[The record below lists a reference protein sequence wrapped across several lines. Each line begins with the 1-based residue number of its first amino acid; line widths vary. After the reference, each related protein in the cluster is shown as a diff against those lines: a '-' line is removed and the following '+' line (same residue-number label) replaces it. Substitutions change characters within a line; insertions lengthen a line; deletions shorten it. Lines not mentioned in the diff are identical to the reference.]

1 MNLLSFSTRKFFS
14 FLLFTFC
21 LIRFPVPRKVFAQSS
36 KFFATLLGPNFREGA
51 DKEVVLENVD
61 GPTLKAVIHFIYI
74 GHVELND
81 DNIMNILAAASGF
94 EVLPLEQ
101 KCGQYLQENL
111 SVQNCVETLS
121 LADKY
126 SFGQLKAN
134 ALALVCANFERISS
148 TDISKLDGDILGD
161 ILKQDQIEA
170 PETKIFSYLVEWAKK
185 NETEEVNYM
194 PQLLKAIRLDYMPGE
209 VWYMLEYFLQ
219 NLRLQ

>member
-1 MNLLSFSTRKFFS
+1 M
-14 FLLFTFC
+14 
-21 LIRFPVPRKVFAQSS
+21 FAQSS
-36 KFFATLLGPNFREGA
+36 KYFEALLGPNFREGA
-51 DKEVVLENVD
+51 DKEVVLENVN

-74 GHVELND
+74 GHVELNN
-81 DNIMNILAAASGF
+81 DNIVGILAAASEF

-111 SVQNCVETLS
+111 SAQNCVATLS

-126 SFGQLKAN
+126 SFGQLRAN

-148 TDISKLDGDILGD
+148 TDISKLDGNIFGD

-170 PETKIFSYLVEWAKK
+170 PETKIFNYLVGWAKQ
-185 NETEEVNYM
+185 NETEGTNYM
-194 PQLLKAIRLDYMPGE
+194 PQLLKSIRLDFMPGE